1 MKQKAIKDVRLD
13 EYFKR
18 SKDAKKVYVRGAYD
32 RSEKDYSCY
41 EFEDINKEIFL
52 RGTKK
57 FGLVLRFKFSA
68 MEVAT

>member
-41 EFEDINKEIFL
+41 EFEDINKVIFL
-52 RGTKK
+52 KGDKK
-57 FGLVLRFKFSA
+57 VWIGFTF
-68 MEVAT
+68 